1 MALAWPSLWELLLV
15 SFRAPACRWSVLG
28 LYTHHAHSRG
38 DRTTPTLPPPSPGM
52 HLQDQ
57 ASNPGAHGSSII
69 EPHSPGAP
77 SQTCLPL
84 HFSGE
89 AFWSPRS
96 PPEWENSACFF
107 VISSLLHLRSLLAG
121 NCSGS
126 RCSSCSGTGSLPVAA
141 AY

>member
-28 LYTHHAHSRG
+28 LYTHHAHSRC
-38 DRTTPTLPPPSPGM
+38 DRITPTLPPSRTKPPTLVLMAPASLSPI
-52 HLQDQ
+52 HLV
-57 ASNPGAHGSSII
+57 P
-69 EPHSPGAP
+69 PHRLVIPFISLGRLSGPHAP
-77 SQTCLPL
+77 
-84 HFSGE
+84 
-89 AFWSPRS
+89 